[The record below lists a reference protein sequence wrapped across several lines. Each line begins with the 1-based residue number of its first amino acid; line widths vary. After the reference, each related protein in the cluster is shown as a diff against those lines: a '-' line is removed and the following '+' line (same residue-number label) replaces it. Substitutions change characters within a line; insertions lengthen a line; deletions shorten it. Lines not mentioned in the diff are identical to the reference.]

1 MGETMITPLHIE
13 IAMHYHCRTG
23 QYEMVTTNETRRRYA
38 DDLADAGL
46 LTRVPDA
53 GSLAI
58 VAYGATP
65 ALAVWIKAI
74 CSVPFPVQWWVIPA
88 WPPTALPPS
97 EDPTHG

>member
-1 MGETMITPLHIE
+1 MVTPLHIE

-53 GSLAI
+53 GSDAI
-58 VAYGATP
+58 VNYLPTP
-65 ALAVWIKAI
+65 GLAVWIEAI
-74 CSVPFPVQWWVIPA
+74 CSVQFPVQQWVIPTLEGRPHA
-88 WPPTALPPS
+88 
-97 EDPTHG
+97 